1 MLFRSLIQPD
11 LPRSEH
17 DPDPTREDSQI
28 ATAVEATVSEATA
41 RAIRDLSRPIAHVD
55 LEAPPTVTPIVL
67 MPIVTPIVVI
77 HPPVTGACTD
87 PSHEPASRAQL
98 FRLAFPAHVMLLALL
113 LTLSTTWIL
122 LTPNMASGVRALCM
136 ALVAMGCVVLVVGS
150 VSHLARLGYA
160 ESEQEKQR
168 LVQEK
173 QRLAEEKLRLEEVQ
187 LQLEER
193 NEQLQAEKE
202 RLLYDNM
209 QHRGP
214 LDEEDRSAIRRGLRA
229 GSPPSEA
236 GGPAPS
242 DSPPP
247 SLPPGAPSSAATG
260 ESASGSFRSSSRAP
274 DEPEEEE
281 EVTPCLPSWH
291 PPLRQQRV
299 TAPLPSAAAEA
310 SSGQKRGASLRQ
322 VLVNEALA
330 EMAMEEEE
338 ASAAVCTAPPYP
350 PPHTLRAS
358 RPVCPHTPCTTQII
372 FEEAV
377 AAQMQQAITYQA
389 NQETAILE
397 ITPPSPLQQKFDAL
411 VMCNFT
417 PRKPSELPVSQWV
430 SFRRLFHL
438 FQPHA
443 PLDVWLMGP
452 GNLKQ
457 LITEWY
463 QKHPAFAGSVVWCK
477 RLKIADPQDGPGKF
491 CYKFCFEYT
500 PNGAPA
506 PNGRSS
512 SVSVPKVIQPGSS
525 FSYLQ
530 YL

>member
-1 MLFRSLIQPD
+1 MCTNTDVACRTHRNTETSARYEVGMTRRLYNFKMSRDCGCRVLWWSNAEINVGNCLLPIFHDVATAQSLQTSMLFRSLIQPD

-41 RAIRDLSRPIAHVD
+41 RAIRDLSRPIAHVHVD
-55 LEAPPTVTPIVL
+55 LEAPPTVTPIVI

-150 VSHLARLGYA
+150 VSHLARLMQD
-160 ESEQEKQR
+160 EEKRR

-173 QRLAEEKLRLEEVQ
+173 QRLAEEKLRLEE
-187 LQLEER
+187 R

-202 RLLYDNM
+202 RLLYDM

-214 LDEEDRSAIRRGLRA
+214 PDEEDRSAIRRGLRA
-229 GSPPSEA
+229 GSHPSEA

-274 DEPEEEE
+274 DEPEEAEA
-281 EVTPCLPSWH
+281 TSCLPSWH

-310 SSGQKRGASLRQ
+310 SSGQKRASLGQ

-338 ASAAVCTAPPYP
+338 ASRAAVCTPPPPYP
-350 PPHTLRAS
+350 PLLHSGLHGLYAHTNTLYYTDHLRGGGCGADAAS
-358 RPVCPHTPCTTQII
+358 YHLPGQ
-372 FEEAV
+372 
-377 AAQMQQAITYQA
+377 
-389 NQETAILE
+389 
-397 ITPPSPLQQKFDAL
+397 
-411 VMCNFT
+411 
-417 PRKPSELPVSQWV
+417 PRNGDP
-430 SFRRLFHL
+430 R
-438 FQPHA
+438 
-443 PLDVWLMGP
+443 D
-452 GNLKQ
+452 
-457 LITEWY
+457 
-463 QKHPAFAGSVVWCK
+463 HPAE
-477 RLKIADPQDGPGKF
+477 P
-491 CYKFCFEYT
+491 
-500 PNGAPA
+500 PA
-506 PNGRSS
+506 AE
-512 SVSVPKVIQPGSS
+512 V
-525 FSYLQ
+525 
-530 YL
+530 